1 MKKSLLFF
9 PMAAGLL
16 LSACSGSSNE
26 AAPGS
31 DAESKEP
38 ATSEVIPSSV
48 PSVDSSDENNYFIK
62 EKTEITFMSNSS
74 YGDLIDS
81 FITSFQELEPNVTIT
96 NTKESASYDGVKD
109 KVVENIAIKNYPD
122 LVVLYPDAIG
132 TLMDYGVV
140 AQLDDY
146 IENDDYGWTDDD
158 LEDYIPAYLTEGKEY
173 TVEGTYSLP
182 FAKSTEAMFYNK
194 GVLIGLDLSSV
205 DPTINGG
212 KALTED
218 YINNLTWDELF
229 DKLCPA
235 IMTYNDN
242 LDADH
247 KILKDNA
254 TYTKAIFGYD
264 SDDNFFITLAEQYGY
279 GYTAVDPVTGEG
291 KLLFNVDD
299 IDSDGDGENDT
310 NGMKQLMKKF
320 KAAYDKGYLFTKGSS
335 KGGNYTNYSFTAD
348 SALFTIGSTGG
359 LKYQV
364 ASDGHL
370 DTAVARI
377 PQAPAGENHKAAI
390 INQGPSICVLDH
402 NDDNRTLASWLFY
415 KHMTNSI
422 NSLRWSAETG
432 YSPIRYSS
440 LESADYLD
448 IMDEAGKTTGTLDMV
463 KARVA
468 SYVARKDVSDNLYTS
483 PVFKGSD
490 EAREQV
496 GSIVTTIFTADTAK
510 ATDEFINTTFANAE
524 NEVKNK
530 M

>member
-16 LSACSGSSNE
+16 LSACSGSSGE
-26 AAPGS
+26 PTPGS
-31 DAESKEP
+31 DTESKEP
-38 ATSEVIPSSV
+38 AASEAIPSSV
-48 PSVDSSDENNYFIK
+48 PSVDSSEKDSYFIK

-81 FITSFQELEPNVTIT
+81 FIASFQELEPNVTIT

-132 TLMDYGVV
+132 TLMDYGIVN
-140 AQLDDY
+140 QLDDY
-146 IENDDYGWTDDD
+146 IGSDDYGWTEDD
-158 LEDYIPAYLTEGKEY
+158 LDDYIPTYLTEGKEY

-194 GVLIGLDLSSV
+194 GVLIGLDLSGV
-205 DPTINGG
+205 DATINGG

-218 YINNLTWDELF
+218 YINSLTWDELF

-235 IMTYNDN
+235 IMKYNDN

-247 KILKDNA
+247 KILKDNG

-299 IDSDGDGENDT
+299 VDSDGDGKNDT

-320 KAAYDKGYLFTKGSS
+320 KTAYDKGYLFTKGSS
-335 KGGNYTNYSFTAD
+335 NGGNYTNYSFTAD

-377 PQAPAGENHKAAI
+377 PQAAAGTNHKMAI
-390 INQGPSICVLDH
+390 INQGPSICILDH
-402 NDDNRTLASWLFY
+402 GDENRTLASWLFY
-415 KHMTNSI
+415 KHMTNSV

-448 IMDEAGKTTGTLDMV
+448 IMDENGKTAGTLDMV

-468 SYVARKDVSDNLYTS
+468 SYVARKDVSDYLYTS

-496 GSIVTTIFTADTAK
+496 GSIVTTIFKAETAK
-510 ATDEFINTTFANAE
+510 VTDEFINATFANAE